1 MTIFQ
6 NLPLPVLFI
15 VLIAP
20 CLIVGIGGAWL
31 VKSFGWQ
38 AGQEDKDA
46 IVLTHSF
53 AGMLYAVALGLMV
66 INVQSGYSEVK
77 MVVMKEANLIENL
90 FIDASGLQSPSA
102 TEIQQLAKTYVGDVI
117 AEWEDIYLQSDSNLP
132 SHESI
137 ENLTL
142 LVLSYEPVSSRDQII
157 YGEVLAGLNDMLD
170 QRRERLHLGRDGVGP
185 VAWMIVI
192 LGALITIGMTW
203 FYKTE
208 SEIARYSLVATM
220 SVMFGLMI
228 FLIVV
233 MDHPL
238 LGEFKV
244 ESSSFQEALLDMNA
258 WEQRFS
264 SY

>member
-6 NLPLPVLFI
+6 NLPLPILF
-15 VLIAP
+15 VALITP
-20 CLIVGIGGAWL
+20 CLILGIGGAWL
-31 VKSFGWQ
+31 VKFLGWQ
-38 AGQEDKDA
+38 ASHDDKDA

-66 INVQSGYSEVK
+66 IDVQSGYSEVK

-90 FIDASGLQSPSA
+90 FIDASGLESSSA
-102 TEIQQLAKTYVGDVI
+102 SEIQQLAKSYVGDVI
-117 AEWEDIYLQSDSNLP
+117 EEWDSIGLESDSSLS
-132 SHESI
+132 SHDAI
-137 ENLTL
+137 EELTL
-142 LVLSYEPVSSRDQII
+142 LVLAYEPTSSRDQII
-157 YGEVLAGLNDMLD
+157 YSEVLSGLNDMLD

-208 SEIARYSLVATM
+208 SERTRYSLVATM

-244 ESSSFQEALLDMNA
+244 DSASFQEALLDMDA
-258 WEQRFS
+258 WEQRFAS
-264 SY
+264 V